1 MIPTEPLSIEVLAR
15 NWLPALLVNGVFAA
29 LGYAGRGVRRS
40 GVAGGL
46 LVGIP
51 IYLFL
56 GWPGFVVL
64 LAFFVIGTG
73 LTRFGYARKS
83 RMGVAEARK
92 GARGMSHALAN
103 AGVAALCAAGA
114 WASGGGLWV
123 VAFTGALATAAMD
136 TTGSEIGPLWG
147 RRTVSLRNLR
157 PVPPGTEGAVSLEG
171 TLAGLGAAALV
182 ALAAGVSGLGGPA
195 VLWAV
200 PAALL
205 GNLYEGI
212 LGSRRMLPHGW
223 LNATNTL
230 VGGGAAAALAL
241 LLGRG

>member
-1 MIPTEPLSIEVLAR
+1 MIPTEPLSLEVLAR

-56 GWPGFVVL
+56 GWRGFLVL
-64 LAFFVIGTG
+64 LVFFVIGTG
-73 LTRFGYARKS
+73 LTRFGYERKS

-103 AGVAALCAAGA
+103 AGVAALCAAGG
-114 WASGGGLWV
+114 WASGGGLWA

-136 TTGSEIGPLWG
+136 TAGSEIGPLWG
-147 RRTVSLRNLR
+147 TRTFSLRDLR

-171 TLAGLGAAALV
+171 TLAGVGAAILV
-182 ALAAGVSGLGGPA
+182 ALAAGISGLAGPA
-195 VLWAV
+195 VAWAV
-200 PAALL
+200 PAAVL

-212 LGSRRMLPHGW
+212 LGSRRLLPHEW